1 LTITGQVAVNPS
13 DHSDPVYP
21 VNVTT
26 TRNTHYHYW
35 RFPDNMIAMTFY
47 DCMHLCYSLAKNL
60 KMGQLNSRRFLGGIS
75 NSRKF
80 PVFPGV
86 ADTLIITVY

>member
-47 DCMHLCYSLAKNL
+47 DCMHLCYS
-60 KMGQLNSRRFLGGIS
+60 
-75 NSRKF
+75 
-80 PVFPGV
+80 
-86 ADTLIITVY
+86 